1 MDLKTYQ
8 KWKMGVVFVLALV
21 ISQSL
26 VAENFIIPIMAII
39 VGSLAMFYLKSQ
51 VKEVIA
57 DERDY
62 LIAGRASLLA
72 MQIFGWFGVIL
83 MFILY
88 SQKGI
93 NPYYES
99 IALTLSYSVL
109 FLFFVYAIIYRYY
122 HKLGF
127 LTKKKVYLVLIAALI
142 VLVALFGVRVF
153 SGEDNWVCKDGQWQ
167 KHGNPSFPAP
177 SVECK

>member
-1 MDLKTYQ
+1 MTLQTYK
-8 KWKMGVVFVLALV
+8 KWKLAVVFVLAMV

-26 VAENFIIPIMAII
+26 VAENFLIPIMAII
-39 VGSLAMFYLKSQ
+39 VGSLAMLYLKGQ

-72 MQIFGWFGVIL
+72 MQIFGWFGVIV

-88 SQKGI
+88 SQKDS
-93 NPYYES
+93 NPYYEP
-99 IALTLSYSVL
+99 IAMTLSYSVL
-109 FLFFVYAIIYRYY
+109 FLFFMYALIYRYY
-122 HKLGF
+122 HKLEF
-127 LTKKKVYLVLIAALI
+127 LTKKKIYLVLIAAFI
-142 VLVALFGVRVF
+142 ILVALFGVRVF
-153 SGEDNWVCKDGQWQ
+153 SGEDNWICKDGQWQ

-177 SVECK
+177 AVECK